1 MIFHIHTTELFL
13 QIFIEVKMK
22 QQPVEEIIKFKDALS
37 TLGLVLF
44 NDNANRDK
52 YVFFCAIAS
61 ANYIE

>member
-1 MIFHIHTTELFL
+1 
-13 QIFIEVKMK
+13 MK